1 MESRTAGTPW
11 ERELLLRGNIA
22 RGATSKLTAVVEE
35 YVHYR
40 CDVGARSELWLF
52 CDEKGTRST
61 WFITSARAAGLSQ
74 LHLAKLGER
83 PRITDDIVRQVTR
96 SYPFVDVN
104 WRELREQVNNRVEL
118 FDPKSNQVQKLV
130 STLRNLNL
138 DLADLFPPLLDVSHA
153 PEAGQEIVTQLRLL
167 HSTVGVKLDQF
178 DRAPHRGVLA
188 DRKFR

>member
-1 MESRTAGTPW
+1 MAFLRRKGNTFYLVHNV
-11 ERELLLRGNIA
+11 REGGRV
-22 RGATSKLTAVVEE
+22 K
-35 YVHYR
+35 
-40 CDVGARSELWLF
+40 
-52 CDEKGTRST
+52 
-61 WFITSARAAGLSQ
+61 Q

-83 PRITDDIVRQVTR
+83 PRITDDVVRQVSR

-104 WRELREQVNNRVEL
+104 WNELREQVNNRVEL

-130 STLRNLNL
+130 STLRTLNL

-153 PEAGQEIVTQLRLL
+153 PEAGQEIITQLRLL

-178 DRAPHRGVLA
+178 DRAPYRGVLA